1 MARYYV
7 LAKFKHTKIR
17 KTKMKLKYFT
27 DANDYTVCLV
37 RVDSPVRDVEQLFFL
52 MRKDTFYSIK
62 NTDDTIEIDEFGVEL
77 FSVAPC
83 QANLWSVKAHDDG
96 TVQIYA
102 VYSLSIRC
110 TVSCSAFATDVDM
123 KVVKRNGINLGI
135 ILQDKPNVMLYPDC
149 NHSTIVSLV
158 TSRSIEHD
166 KDDEIE
172 EGPNEDVTMSDD
184 LCLISTSDKTRFLQ
198 ELSSRQKSGYELCS
212 MTTSCIQVDG
222 KLQVVF
228 SSLLKAKEDKKND

>member
-1 MARYYV
+1 
-7 LAKFKHTKIR
+7 
-17 KTKMKLKYFT
+17 MKLKYFT

-37 RVDSPVRDVEQLFFL
+37 RVDNTIEDFRQIFFL
-52 MRKDTFYSIK
+52 MRKDTFYSVK

-83 QANLWSVKAHDDG
+83 QANLWSVKAYDDG

-110 TVSCSAFATDVDM
+110 TASCSAFATDVDM
-123 KVVKRNGINLGI
+123 KVVKQNGINLGI
-135 ILQDKPNVMLYPDC
+135 ILPDKPNVMLYPDC

-158 TSRSIEHD
+158 ANRSIGHD
-166 KDDEIE
+166 KDDKEDKTE

-184 LCLISTSDKTRFLQ
+184 LCLISTSDKTRFLK
-198 ELSSRQKSGYELCS
+198 ELSSRQKSGYELCN

>member
-1 MARYYV
+1 
-7 LAKFKHTKIR
+7 
-17 KTKMKLKYFT
+17 MKLKYFT
-27 DANDYTVCLV
+27 DANDYTVCLA
-37 RVDSPVRDVEQLFFL
+37 RVDELIDDFKQIFFL

-77 FSVAPC
+77 FSVVPY
-83 QANLWSVKAHDDG
+83 QANLWSVKTFDDG
-96 TVQIYA
+96 TAYLLA
-102 VYSLSIRC
+102 VYSTSIRC
-110 TVSCSAFATDVDM
+110 TASCDVFASDVDM

-135 ILQDKPNVMLYPDC
+135 ILPDNPGVMVYPDC

-158 TSRSIEHD
+158 ASRSIEHD
-166 KDDEIE
+166 EDDEDDEDDKDDKIE
-172 EGPNEDVTMSDD
+172 EGPNEDTTMSDD
-184 LCLISTSDKTRFLQ
+184 LCLISTSDKARFLK
-198 ELSSRQKSGYELCS
+198 ELSRRQKSGYELCN